1 MAQNDSK
8 HLLPMTSILF
18 ADANSSSRPNT
29 SHHLANPTLANL
41 KDAQDTSITALPQP
55 VTEAEVIES
64 SDGFWKRLWA
74 KIKIALGFGEQE
86 VEYEEEREMCIGEP
100 FGFVHIGTGGNRP
113 LLGPGGVPR
122 VGSGEEE
129 WEDVE

>member
-1 MAQNDSK
+1 
-8 HLLPMTSILF
+8 MTSMLF

-55 VTEAEVIES
+55 VTEAEIIE

-74 KIKIALGFGEQE
+74 RIRNALGFGERE

-100 FGFVHIGTGGNRP
+100 FGFVHVGTGGNRP

-122 VGSGEEE
+122 VGGGEEE

>member
-1 MAQNDSK
+1 
-8 HLLPMTSILF
+8 MTSILF
-18 ADANSSSRPNT
+18 ADTNPSSRPNT

-55 VTEAEVIES
+55 VTEAEIIE

-74 KIKIALGFGEQE
+74 RIRNALGFGEQE
-86 VEYEEEREMCIGEP
+86 VVYEEEREMCIGEP

-122 VGSGEEE
+122 VEGDEGE

>member
-1 MAQNDSK
+1 MATNDSRY
-8 HLLPMTSILF
+8 LLPMTSILF
-18 ADANSSSRPNT
+18 NDDGASRPST

-55 VTEAEVIES
+55 VVEAEVMEE
-64 SDGFWKRLWA
+64 DGFWKRLWA
-74 KIKIALGFGEQE
+74 KIRNALGFGEQE
-86 VEYEEEREMCIGEP
+86 VEYEEREMCIGEP

-113 LLGPGGVPR
+113 LLGLGGVPQI
-122 VGSGEEE
+122 GGDEEE